1 MAETGKL
8 RRAETSS
15 GAIEYILER
24 KKVKNINLH
33 VRRDCTVYVSAPRYV
48 PVREIECF
56 IAEKS
61 RYILQ
66 AQEYYRSRAEAVPRP
81 VYTDGAAVK
90 LLGRDMELK
99 VIQSDRQQV
108 TSDDECIYI
117 MVKDAA
123 DTERIERLYSQWLAK
138 RCSEELTAITQE
150 VWQDFQPLGIHLPEL
165 KIRTM
170 KARWGSCH
178 YGKGMIVLNR
188 RLIEAPP
195 RCIAHVVAHELCHFI
210 YPNHSADFYALLDR
224 MSPDWRSAKAELERL
239 VILR

>member
-1 MAETGKL
+1 MADTGKL
-8 RRAETSS
+8 RRAETSC
-15 GAIEYILER
+15 GAIEYTLER
-24 KKVKNINLH
+24 KKVRNINLH
-33 VRRDCTVYVSAPRYV
+33 VRRDCSVYVSAPRYV
-48 PVREIECF
+48 PIREIECF

-61 RYILQ
+61 RYILK
-66 AQEYYRSRAEAVPRP
+66 AREYYRNRAEAVPCP
-81 VYTDGAAVK
+81 IYADGATVK

-108 TSDDECIYI
+108 TSDDERIYI
-117 MVKDAA
+117 HVKNSA
-123 DTERIERLYSQWLAK
+123 DTECIERLYTKWLAK
-138 RCSEELTAITQE
+138 RCSDELMKITLE
-150 VWQDFQPLGIHLPEL
+150 VWRKFQPLGVPLPTL

-195 RCIAHVVAHELCHFI
+195 RCIAHVVTHEFCHFI

-224 MSPDWRSAKAELERL
+224 MSPDWRSEKKELERL